1 MKLGWLALLALATS
15 CASLQ
20 QVVGGAPVAAP
31 KPPKVTVVEVSLMGY
46 PPAEVIARAL
56 CPRVAPMPVCLV
68 LGGVPGAAQLKISF
82 GVHLD
87 FTNENSV
94 PLPLVEALVAF
105 TAFPG
110 AAGAQNLGAVCL
122 SFCDDP
128 AGCPPRPDACTG
140 GGPEIRTVNDFAA
153 ASAGFLVALAAG
165 QERAENLKIRT
176 LQPNGTTRVTVAL
189 ELDPQ
194 QVIALVGTLG
204 NDAIA
209 QVKRG
214 QVPRFVIPYQV
225 EGSAWVTIESF
236 GKIAAG
242 FGPFTGQWVIQ

>member
-1 MKLGWLALLALATS
+1 MKLGWLFLLALTS

-20 QVVGGAPVAAP
+20 QVMSGAGPAVAP
-31 KPPKVTVVEVSLMGY
+31 KPPRVVVIDVGLATY
-46 PPAEVIARAL
+46 PSADMVARAI
-56 CPRVAPMPVCLV
+56 CPRLAPVPVCLI
-68 LGGVPGAAQLKISF
+68 LGAAPSAAQMKIGF
-82 GVHLD
+82 AVQLD

-110 AAGAQNLGAVCL
+110 AQGSQNLGAICL

-128 AGCPPRPDACTG
+128 NHCPPRPDACTG
-140 GGPEIRTVNDFAA
+140 GGPEIRTINDFAM
-153 ASAGFLVALAAG
+153 ASAGFLVAVAAG
-165 QERAENLKIRT
+165 QERVENLRSRT
-176 LQPNGTTRVTVAL
+176 LAPNATTRVTVAL

-194 QVIALVGTLG
+194 QVVALLATLG
-204 NDAIA
+204 TDAIA

-225 EGSAWVTIESF
+225 EGSAWVTIERF

-242 FGPFTGQWVIQ
+242 FGPFTGQWEIK